1 MTFASEKEPDG
12 IYMSK
17 KINNGSRTKYNYATT
32 MTTWNMVSCKKIILP
47 WKHIKSITVTFCEIN
62 INQTLKVFRCDM
74 HINVKE
80 TALATFQQ
88 HCNKNT
94 VF

>member
-32 MTTWNMVSCKKIILP
+32 MTTPNTVSCKK
-47 WKHIKSITVTFCEIN
+47 
-62 INQTLKVFRCDM
+62 
-74 HINVKE
+74 
-80 TALATFQQ
+80 
-88 HCNKNT
+88 
-94 VF
+94 